1 MRYNAGSE
9 VYSQTLCQELADRH
23 EVHVFTRGED
33 PFKADYVLSL
43 EEDKDDSRIK
53 LHVINLLSDRHRY
66 RYRHQKLDQEFAK
79 ILDTFCPNVI
89 HIGHLNHLSTSL
101 VWEAYQRAI
110 PIVFTLHDYWI
121 MCPRG
126 QFMQRLGE
134 DQNSLWP
141 SCTGQEDRKCAVSCY
156 AGCASGAPDEW
167 SEDVSYWQG
176 WVARRMSH
184 MREMTKLV
192 DHFIAPAHYLYNRF
206 IADFALPEHKI
217 SYLDYGFDLTR
228 FATLRNRQSDESFT
242 FGYIGTH
249 IPAKG
254 IQHLIEAFGLVE
266 SNCLLRIWGRFSQNT
281 GALQNIAKALGG
293 NVESRI
299 EWLGEYRN
307 ADIMEDVF
315 NKVDCII
322 VPSIWV
328 ENSPLVIHEALQARL
343 PVITANAGGM
353 AEYITHGKNGLLFEH
368 RNVKSLAAQ
377 MAYLAE
383 HPSLAV
389 ELGNNGYLQAED
401 RNIPDIKAHALE
413 IEQIYEKALKHRTQ
427 PYANQE
433 PRPVADYF

>member
-1 MRYNAGSE
+1 
-9 VYSQTLCQELADRH
+9 
-23 EVHVFTRGED
+23 
-33 PFKADYVLSL
+33 
-43 EEDKDDSRIK
+43 
-53 LHVINLLSDRHRY
+53 
-66 RYRHQKLDQEFAK
+66 
-79 ILDTFCPNVI
+79 
-89 HIGHLNHLSTSL
+89 
-101 VWEAYQRAI
+101 
-110 PIVFTLHDYWI
+110 
-121 MCPRG
+121 
-126 QFMQRLGE
+126 
-134 DQNSLWP
+134 
-141 SCTGQEDRKCAVSCY
+141 
-156 AGCASGAPDEW
+156 
-167 SEDVSYWQG
+167 
-176 WVARRMSH
+176 
-184 MREMTKLV
+184 
-192 DHFIAPAHYLYNRF
+192 
-206 IADFALPEHKI
+206 
-217 SYLDYGFDLTR
+217 
-228 FATLRNRQSDESFT
+228 
-242 FGYIGTH
+242 
-249 IPAKG
+249 
-254 IQHLIEAFGLVE
+254 LVE